1 MGAILSIVVMLAL
14 FALRVPVAFSLGLAA
29 VAYMLMS
36 GDVSLLVIP
45 QRMINSLDS
54 FPLMAIPFFVLTG
67 RLMNSCGATDHVFSF
82 ANSLVGRFRGGLG
95 HVNVFANMIMAGMSG
110 SAVADASGLGVVL
123 MEAMQKQGYGKK
135 FAAALTGS
143 AAIIG
148 PIIPPSIPMVI
159 YGSLVNVSVGRLFL
173 GGIGPGVLLGLSF
186 MTRVYVLSVK
196 RGYPRGEK
204 TSLGGVLR
212 QFKTSLPA
220 LMLVVVLIGG
230 ILSGYFTPTE
240 AAAVSGIYALFL
252 GIFVYPRLTAATLI
266 EDLIESVKT
275 VVVLLMIISAAAA
288 FGVVM
293 ARNQIPQLVVH
304 SLLSVS
310 TNKFVILIIINLML
324 FVLGCLMEG
333 TAVIIILGPVFAAVA
348 DGVGIDPVF
357 MGIMVI
363 LNLMIGMLT
372 PPVGMIIYVMNRIAK
387 ISMSEFMEE
396 AWGFVWMAFLVVA
409 LMCVFPGIVTFIP
422 NLLMGVAK

>member
-1 MGAILSIVVMLAL
+1 MDALSAIVVMLAL

-29 VAYMLMS
+29 VAYMVMS

-67 RLMNSCGATDHVFSF
+67 RLMNSCGATEHVFSF

-123 MEAMQKQGYGKK
+123 IEAMQKQGYSKK

-363 LNLMIGMLT
+363 LNLMIGLLT

-409 LMCVFPGIVTFIP
+409 LICVFPGLVTFIP